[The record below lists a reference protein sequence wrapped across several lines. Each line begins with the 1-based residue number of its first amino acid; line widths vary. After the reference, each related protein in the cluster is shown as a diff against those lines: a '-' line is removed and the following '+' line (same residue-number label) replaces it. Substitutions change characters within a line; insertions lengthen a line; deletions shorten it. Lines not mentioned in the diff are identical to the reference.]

1 MARTRAAHR
10 APRRIVLIVTPYA
23 PMMPHPLRV
32 LRTLPAPVRLLVT
45 GSFVNKLGTFIIPY
59 LTLVLRKDFRL
70 EDAAVAR
77 LLLASGG
84 GPPGSNG
91 GGGGLADHLGR
102 RLSLFL

>member
-77 LLLASGG
+77 LLLAYGG
-84 GPPGSNG
+84 GAPGSSRVG
-91 GGGGLADHLGR
+91 GVRTRSLGPR
-102 RLSLFL
+102 RTL